1 MRYLNHLFDLKGYK
15 KIITVSL
22 VFISAFVKGQNMTS
36 LDSALNFFLKDKILS
51 DAHVGIQ
58 LYDLEKN
65 SSLINYNAQKL
76 FVPASILKL
85 FTSAISLEILKK
97 EFTFKTN
104 VMFSG
109 ELEITSGTLNG
120 NVYIFASGD
129 PSLQS
134 SYFSDYNFIEDFTK
148 SLKKKGIKKV
158 LGSLHIVDS
167 TSRYCANGNWLWSD
181 IGNYYGAGTSLVSFR
196 DNSVD
201 VFFNSS
207 DSVGGSTIISKISPE
222 NDDVTVLNKVIV
234 GASNRD
240 LAYGFGS
247 PYNAKR
253 TIKGEIPRSKKDFK
267 VKISMHDPSNYIRRE
282 IEQLIY
288 FENQSDAYDDNLDT
302 LMVYTSPT
310 LLNLLK
316 KVNFSSNNH
325 FTEHILFKTMLTLDS
340 SLSYDLASNFN
351 KNYWT
356 NQLQL
361 KSDFN
366 MVDGCGLS
374 RKNLIS
380 PEIMNKLLIYA
391 YYNSVIKSSFQS
403 TLPISGISGTLK
415 YLGKGTSI
423 ENNFIGKSGSMDGI
437 RCYSG
442 YFVKRDKFY
451 PLSVMLNNFSC
462 TSKQARDAIT
472 KLMVGI
478 YDNL

>member
-1 MRYLNHLFDLKGYK
+1 
-15 KIITVSL
+15 
-22 VFISAFVKGQNMTS
+22 
-36 LDSALNFFLKDKILS
+36 
-51 DAHVGIQ
+51 
-58 LYDLEKN
+58 
-65 SSLINYNAQKL
+65 
-76 FVPASILKL
+76 
-85 FTSAISLEILKK
+85 
-97 EFTFKTN
+97 
-104 VMFSG
+104 
-109 ELEITSGTLNG
+109 
-120 NVYIFASGD
+120 
-129 PSLQS
+129 
-134 SYFSDYNFIEDFTK
+134 
-148 SLKKKGIKKV
+148 
-158 LGSLHIVDS
+158 
-167 TSRYCANGNWLWSD
+167 
-181 IGNYYGAGTSLVSFR
+181 
-196 DNSVD
+196 
-201 VFFNSS
+201 
-207 DSVGGSTIISKISPE
+207 
-222 NDDVTVLNKVIV
+222 
-234 GASNRD
+234 
-240 LAYGFGS
+240 
-247 PYNAKR
+247 
-253 TIKGEIPRSKKDFK
+253 
-267 VKISMHDPSNYIRRE
+267 MHDPSNYIRKE
-282 IEQLIY
+282 VEQLIY
-288 FENQSDAYDDNLDT
+288 FENQSDGFDDNLDT

-340 SLSYDLASNFN
+340 SLSYDLLSNFN

-366 MVDGCGLS
+366 IVDACGLS

-451 PLSVMLNNFSC
+451 PFSVMLNNFSC
-462 TSKQARDAIT
+462 TSNQARDAIT